1 MNDQFSMFDPKTSE
15 ALPSATSSQGSE
27 AGPTRSD
34 LPDGPTTDQSG
45 PPRSRASR
53 SARRA
58 SNSARPTND
67 IFGPLDANSS
77 PSADLQRSL
86 ENRLRA
92 NLDVNGSPEYALT
105 WKHWDMQSGPPI
117 CALRASGRRTSGK
130 DFSGWP
136 SPQTRDHHAQGA
148 NHNPKAHSSS
158 LATVVEKKA
167 PPVGWA
173 APQAHDKQ
181 GPKTPEQIEAMRAKG
196 HGVSNL
202 NEVAQTAG
210 WPTPVTGEW
219 GESSR
224 LTGYLMGKPVPPSEQ
239 YKTAGWMTPGAR
251 GDAGAGRWENKGEIM
266 NLEDQAQTLAGS
278 GQEETSSPAQTERR
292 AALNPAF
299 SLWLMGYPTEWAHC
313 AARVTRS
320 SRKSRRP
327 S

>member
-34 LPDGPTTDQSG
+34 LPYGPTTDQSG

-92 NLDVNGSPEYALT
+92 SLDVNGSPEYALT
-105 WKHWDMQSGPPI
+105 WKHWDMPAGLPI
-117 CALRASGRRTSGK
+117 CALRARAHRTS
-130 DFSGWP
+130 DSDCSGWP
-136 SPQTRDHHAQGA
+136 
-148 NHNPKAHSSS
+148 
-158 LATVVEKKA
+158 
-167 PPVGWA
+167 
-173 APQAHDKQ
+173 
-181 GPKTPEQIEAMRAKG
+181 
-196 HGVSNL
+196 
-202 NEVAQTAG
+202 TA
-210 WPTPVTGEW
+210 
-219 GESSR
+219 
-224 LTGYLMGKPVPPSEQ
+224 
-239 YKTAGWMTPGAR
+239 
-251 GDAGAGRWENKGEIM
+251 
-266 NLEDQAQTLAGS
+266 TLAGWVTPSSRDWKDTPGMSTEATNPDGTTRKRVDQLPRQAALTRGDLGTGRS
-278 GQEETSSPAQTERR
+278 GSPAATGKP

-299 SLWLMGYPTEWAHC
+299 SLWLMGYPIEWARC
-313 AARVTRS
+313 AERVTRS
-320 SRKSRRP
+320 SRKSPRP